1 MSQVIKSF
9 TGVFFLLLVVLLG
22 TGILS
27 AQMDASNAIS
37 YKADLVVELENSNY
51 SAQVMNGCIA
61 QAIENGYGICI
72 KTYTEGGSVC
82 VYTTPSAG
90 DTTDVVMAEVVLTYP
105 YRIGFLNSVTEHQVR
120 GYAR

>member
-9 TGVFFLLLVVLLG
+9 MGMFFILLLLLLG
-22 TGILS
+22 VGVIS
-27 AQMDASNAIS
+27 AQMDVSDAIS
-37 YKADLVVELENSNY
+37 YKSDLVAQLENSNY
-51 SAQVMNGCIA
+51 SPEVINGCIE
-61 QAIENGYGICI
+61 QAVQNGYEISI
-72 KTYTEGGSVC
+72 KTFTEGGSVK

-105 YRIGFLNSVTEHQVR
+105 YQIGFLNSVTKHQVR